1 MENFILEYGIYIDFI
16 PTLIENILLIK
27 FIDLFFEKKRNISI
41 LIAFLITLFSS
52 ILHQIVSTPYHIYI
66 SFLLII
72 LLIIY
77 CRINLYGTW
86 QKEIITI
93 FGVYVNLFII
103 DILVV
108 VIGFIFRLD
117 ISKYLGVINVE
128 YFVVV
133 GFQKLILYFEY
144 TLLKMY
150 FTKRT
155 QISNKTLN
163 LMICLLIASV
173 ILPEIFLTKYISH
186 TEIDLLT
193 FLIGMLDFLVICFLI
208 FKIYGYLI
216 KDYQK
221 MMEQDVLLET
231 LNHEKRILKV
241 IEEKTEEMNKLNH
254 DLNNHKLTMLHLLKE
269 KGKEAAAQYL
279 DDLLPE
285 SSTYVYTKNGVLNYI
300 LNEKI
305 DLAESLGID
314 VKCFIEGGIENE
326 ISDVDLSVLFG
337 NLLDNAINAAKEAKK
352 KFIDIKIKKDDYKMV
367 ISIINSYTNLDFR
380 NEKYYSTTKG
390 KGHGYGLSNIKQI
403 VEKYNGHDYIEH
415 DDKVFKHICIF
426 LLMKD

>member
-144 TLLKMY
+144 TLLKTY

-269 KGKEAAAQYL
+269 KGKEAADQYL

-285 SSTYVYTKNGVLNYI
+285 SSTYVYTKNEVLNYI
-300 LNEKI
+300 LNEKM

-337 NLLDNAINAAKEAKK
+337 NLLDNAINAAKEAEK

>member
-1 MENFILEYGIYIDFI
+1 MENFILEYGVCFDLLLAF
-16 PTLIENILLIK
+16 IENILLIK
-27 FIDLFFEKKRNISI
+27 FIDLFFEKKRNISVLLACLLT
-41 LIAFLITLFSS
+41 LISIFL
-52 ILHQIVSTPYHIYI
+52 HYIVPTAYHVYI
-66 SFLLII
+66 SFFMII

-77 CRINLYGTW
+77 CRVNLYGTW
-86 QKEIITI
+86 LKEMVTI
-93 FGVYVNLFII
+93 FGVYVNLFVI

-108 VIGFIFRLD
+108 VIGFIFGLD
-117 ISKYLGVINVE
+117 ISQYMGTFNLDSLVITLITKCILVIE
-128 YFVVV
+128 YVCIKNFLH
-133 GFQKLILYFEY
+133 K
-144 TLLKMY
+144 KS
-150 FTKRT
+150 
-155 QISNKTLN
+155 QISNRTLN

-269 KGKEAAAQYL
+269 KGKEAADQYL

-285 SSTYVYTKNGVLNYI
+285 SSTYVYTKNEVLNYI
-300 LNEKI
+300 LNEKM

-337 NLLDNAINAAKEAKK
+337 NLLDNAINAAKEAEK

>member
-128 YFVVV
+128 YFVIV

-144 TLLKMY
+144 TLLKTY

-269 KGKEAAAQYL
+269 KGKEAADQYL

-285 SSTYVYTKNGVLNYI
+285 SSTYVYTKNEVLNYI
-300 LNEKI
+300 LNEKM

-337 NLLDNAINAAKEAKK
+337 NLLDNAINAAKEAEK

>member
-269 KGKEAAAQYL
+269 KGKEAADQYL

-285 SSTYVYTKNGVLNYI
+285 SSTYVYTKNEVLNYI
-300 LNEKI
+300 LNEKM